1 MLPILILI
9 RKVKVFYHN
18 FTAIFDT
25 KGNDDAVQTALIKR
39 DENLTPNPNEQTA
52 ITNLVNT
59 IQSVLDGLIVSGSYS
74 QKSVFGIFVQILGI
88 FQSITISTRTW
99 F

>member
-1 MLPILILI
+1 MRLVILTTTFI
-9 RKVKVFYHN
+9 RDVKTSYYTFSKKFY
-18 FTAIFDT
+18 T

-74 QKSVFGIFVQILGI
+74 K
-88 FQSITISTRTW
+88 
-99 F
+99 

>member
-1 MLPILILI
+1 MVAILKVFT
-9 RKVKVFYHN
+9 RKVKVFYNN
-18 FTAIFDT
+18 FSEIFDT

-74 QKSVFGIFVQILGI
+74 KKSVFGTFV
-88 FQSITISTRTW
+88 
-99 F
+99 

>member
-1 MLPILILI
+1 MLAIFI

-18 FTAIFDT
+18 FSEIFDT

-74 QKSVFGIFVQILGI
+74 KKSVFGTFV
-88 FQSITISTRTW
+88 
-99 F
+99 